1 MAQVYAIGKVT
12 ADLKLRQSSRK
23 EPYVCFD
30 ITENIGGRDS
40 RRKQTLQIWAFGSDA
55 EQLICDDVQEGN
67 TIWITGNLELE
78 EFTHESGRYRDKR
91 LKVYLKT
98 WGFAS
103 DAPKQDFHEV
113 IGKANTCA
121 PIIDGEREPLPE

>member
-1 MAQVYAIGKVT
+1 M
-12 ADLKLRQSSRK
+12 
-23 EPYVCFD
+23 CFD
-30 ITENIGGRDS
+30 IAENIGGRDS
-40 RRKQTLQIWAFGSDA
+40 RRKQILQIWAFGSDA
-55 EQLICDDVQEGN
+55 EQLICDGVREGK

-103 DAPKQDFHEV
+103 DAPKQIFHEV
-113 IGKANTCA
+113 IGKVNTCA
-121 PIIDGEREPLPE
+121 PVIDGEREPLPE